1 MTENL
6 RHPDK
11 RVRLASSECL
21 GKIGALDPSYLP
33 KNVIK
38 EGNFLN
44 TYNTIFPSVICGYI
58 YFLVFTTIFH
68 ISLGLLHKF

>member
-1 MTENL
+1 MLTENL
-6 RHPDK
+6 RHQDK
-11 RVRLASSECL
+11 RVRFASSECL

-44 TYNTIFPSVICGYI
+44 TNITFCSHSVIHRLI
-58 YFLVFTTIFH
+58 Y
-68 ISLGLLHKF
+68 

>member
-1 MTENL
+1 MEVLTENL

-33 KNVIK
+33 NNVIK
-38 EGNFLN
+38 EGILLAYLFDKFHLFYKNSP
-44 TYNTIFPSVICGYI
+44 YVTINNNLCVKLQY
-58 YFLVFTTIFH
+58 L
-68 ISLGLLHKF
+68 